1 MAQDLLFPGNILSLH
16 RAAVDKLA
24 RQGDGDAA
32 LLYLVLAAVGNSG
45 ALPWG
50 PEKVEGAKNTL
61 IQLGLLPSDAAVLPP
76 VPQKLEDDRPPEYTS
91 QDIAQALQ
99 DRKGFRDLVPAV
111 EQLLG
116 KVLSPS
122 DLKILYT
129 LYDFLALPPE
139 VLLTLTGWCVEQ
151 AKAKGP
157 GRKPTL
163 PQIRREAYKWQKA
176 GIDTLEAADAH
187 LRRLTRL
194 NQRGTELIQLLFGES
209 RAPVAKEAEYLDQW
223 IQKGFPDDLLLLARD
238 RTIYHLQSFKWSYMN
253 GILNRWQAKGLAT
266 VEAVE
271 AYDGTLLFVSH
282 DRYFIQRFATRIWEL
297 ADGTITDYP
306 MGFAQYRAVK
316 AQEKAPQPVKAPEK
330 KGDPRPPRGNRSQQ
344 AARRQL
350 TICETGIS
358 KLEAECRRLD
368 EEMAAHACD
377 AGELNR
383 LYQEKQEVEAR
394 LEQEMARWEEL
405 SLQIEE

>member
-32 LLYLVLAAVGNSG
+32 LLYLVLAAGGTAG

-61 IQLGLLPSDAAVLPP
+61 IQLGLLPRTPRSSP
-76 VPQKLEDDRPPEYTS
+76 RPPE
-91 QDIAQALQ
+91 AGG
-99 DRKGFRDLVPAV
+99 RPPAGV
-111 EQLLG
+111 HLPGHRPGPPGPEGLPGPGPCGGAAAGEGPL
-116 KVLSPS
+116 PS

-139 VLLTLTGWCVEQ
+139 VPLTLTGWCVEQ

-253 GILNRWQAKGLAT
+253 GILNRWQAKGLTT

-271 AYDGTLLFVSH
+271 AYDRSPPPRLRQAPAAAGPAPGPGRQGGGLPGGRGPDVPGTP
-282 DRYFIQRFATRIWEL
+282 TR
-297 ADGTITDYP
+297 
-306 MGFAQYRAVK
+306 R
-316 AQEKAPQPVKAPEK
+316 
-330 KGDPRPPRGNRSQQ
+330 GDPRKEG
-344 AARRQL
+344 
-350 TICETGIS
+350 
-358 KLEAECRRLD
+358 
-368 EEMAAHACD
+368 
-377 AGELNR
+377 
-383 LYQEKQEVEAR
+383 
-394 LEQEMARWEEL
+394 
-405 SLQIEE
+405 